1 MPTKQRMV
9 ATMNPA
15 AHIEKWNQRL
25 IVLTVV
31 MLISAMLISAC
42 GSGGSSQSGQPAAAP
57 GETRAAVPTVPQARF
72 AQPTTMISTNTAIT
86 MTSTATATVAATQA
100 VESAATPT
108 VDLNRGATVYANR
121 GCGECH
127 GAQGEGVEGKGSALA
142 GTTLSEAEFTD
153 ILRTGAN
160 GELGPSHL
168 YGPNAISPGGMTAL
182 HAWLVSLGQ

>member
-1 MPTKQRMV
+1 PHHHDRINHVGLLLYGRWPAGCIGPQTARVNIAMPTKQRMV

-86 MTSTATATVAATQA
+86 MTSTATATVAAT
-100 VESAATPT
+100 
-108 VDLNRGATVYANR
+108 
-121 GCGECH
+121 
-127 GAQGEGVEGKGSALA
+127 
-142 GTTLSEAEFTD
+142 
-153 ILRTGAN
+153 
-160 GELGPSHL
+160 
-168 YGPNAISPGGMTAL
+168 
-182 HAWLVSLGQ
+182 